1 MNRRLVVS
9 NIAQFD
15 LANIHDYIAERNLAA
30 ADRVVD
36 QIEAAGLALIV
47 APFTG
52 SAVGESHP
60 GLRFRVVGKY
70 VVFYRVT
77 DEIVWIQRV
86 LHGARDFGKLL

>member
-9 NIAQFD
+9 NIAQID

-36 QIEAAGLALIV
+36 QIEATGLALVV

-77 DEIVWIQRV
+77 DETVWIQRV

>member
-36 QIEAAGLALIV
+36 QIEAAGSALIV

-52 SAVGESHP
+52 PAVGESHP

-77 DEIVWIQRV
+77 DEAVWIQRV
-86 LHGARDFGKLL
+86 IHSARDFEKLL